1 MEIIRPCLAASSMSA
16 RRVSTSAAKHYQVRQ
31 RLFHAGIPRRA
42 TPIPHVPFAGQ
53 PPNPPTVSAE
63 QPEDRLARK
72 RRQAELLQQG
82 QKAKVDATKPKTLL
96 QKRFWKDV
104 SVKDSDSMSRE
115 PSK

>member
-1 MEIIRPCLAASSMSA
+1 MSA
-16 RRVSTSAAKHYQVRQ
+16 RRISATAGRPYRLSQ
-31 RLFHAGIPRRA
+31 RIFHAGAPKRA

-72 RRQAELLQQG
+72 RRQAELLLQG
-82 QKAKVDATKPKTLL
+82 QKAKVDTAKPKTLL

-104 SVKDSDSMSRE
+104 AVKQSEGMYLGSTLCLLVTQAQ
-115 PSK
+115 

>member
-1 MEIIRPCLAASSMSA
+1 MSTTAARPSRLS
-16 RRVSTSAAKHYQVRQ
+16 Q
-31 RLFHAGIPRRA
+31 RLFHAGAPKRA

-72 RRQAELLQQG
+72 RRQAELLLQG
-82 QKAKVDATKPKTLL
+82 QKAKVDAAKPKTLL

-104 SVKDSDSMSRE
+104 VVKNSDGTYNGSALCLLVT
-115 PSK
+115 

>member
-1 MEIIRPCLAASSMSA
+1 MSA
-16 RRVSTSAAKHYQVRQ
+16 RRMSTTAARAHRSSH
-31 RLFHAGIPRRA
+31 RFFHASASQRA

-72 RRQAELLQQG
+72 RRQAELLLQG
-82 QKAKVDATKPKTLL
+82 QKAKVDTAKPKTLL

-104 SVKDSDSMSRE
+104 VVKNSDGMYDEYGVSLLST
-115 PSK
+115 